1 MANRQSSDEAQFLRL
16 LSRANMVIVC
26 CIIIYPVIVFLFGES
41 NFISKIPLFSIIPF
55 DSIYLRIFVAI
66 EATLTGIC
74 IAGRLT
80 KLDDLKDILR
90 DYDIQYNNRNIILKG
105 PFTLKDAQ
113 LLISWISD
121 YKNSLLV
128 KSKDIEKAQDI
139 LAVFVENM
147 AVEDLMVIQKY
158 EIIAYFLDMGLILD
172 DIFTRMNDIYE
183 VVANSKRFTVSF
195 KGMKITSITPS
206 EETCSEKPPHS
217 MEIEGKKF

>member
-1 MANRQSSDEAQFLRL
+1 MVNVQSSDEARFLRL

-26 CIIIYPVIVFLFGES
+26 CIIIYPIIVFLFGES
-41 NFISKIPLFSIIPF
+41 NFISKIPLLSMIPI
-55 DSIYLRIFVAI
+55 DSIYLRILVAI

-74 IAGRLT
+74 IGGRLT
-80 KLDDLKDILR
+80 KLDDLKDILQ

-105 PFTLKDAQ
+105 SFALKDARR
-113 LLISWISD
+113 LISWISD
-121 YKNSLLV
+121 NKNSLLV

-147 AVEDLMVIQKY
+147 AMEDLMVIQKY

-183 VVANSKRFTVSF
+183 VGANSKRFTVTF
-195 KGMKITSITPS
+195 KGMKIVSITIS
-206 EETCSEKPPHS
+206 EATCSEKPLHLI
-217 MEIEGKKF
+217 EIERTKF

>member
-1 MANRQSSDEAQFLRL
+1 MANRQSSDEARFLRFL
-16 LSRANMVIVC
+16 LRVNMVIVC
-26 CIIIYPVIVFLFGES
+26 CIIIYPIIVLLFGES
-41 NFISKIPLFSIIPF
+41 NFISKIPLFSIIPI

-121 YKNSLLV
+121 NKNSLLV

-183 VVANSKRFTVSF
+183 VVANSKRFTVNF
-195 KGMKITSITPS
+195 KGMKITSITT
-206 EETCSEKPPHS
+206 EERGRIDDNFT
-217 MEIEGKKF
+217 KKEE

>member
-1 MANRQSSDEAQFLRL
+1 MANIQSSDEVRFLRL

-26 CIIIYPVIVFLFGES
+26 CIIIYPIIVFLFGES
-41 NFISKIPLFSIIPF
+41 NFIPKIPLFSIIPI

-66 EATLTGIC
+66 EGTLTSIC
-74 IAGRLT
+74 IAGRVT
-80 KLDDLKDILR
+80 KLDNLKDILR
-90 DYDIQYNNRNIILKG
+90 DYDIQYNNKNIILKG
-105 PFTLKDAQ
+105 SFTLKDAQ

-121 YKNSLLV
+121 NKNSLLV

-139 LAVFVENM
+139 LAIFVENM

-183 VVANSKRFTVSF
+183 VVANSKRFTVTF
-195 KGMKITSITPS
+195 KGMKITSIT
-206 EETCSEKPPHS
+206 TK
-217 MEIEGKKF
+217 

>member
-1 MANRQSSDEAQFLRL
+1 MPNRQSSDEARFLRL
-16 LSRANMVIVC
+16 LSRTNMVIVC

-41 NFISKIPLFSIIPF
+41 NFISKIPLFSIIPI

>member
-1 MANRQSSDEAQFLRL
+1 MANRQSSDEARFLRL
-16 LSRANMVIVC
+16 LSRTNMVIVC

-41 NFISKIPLFSIIPF
+41 NFISKIPLFSIIPI

-80 KLDDLKDILR
+80 KLDDLKDILQ
-90 DYDIQYNNRNIILKG
+90 DYDIQYNNRNILLKG
-105 PFTLKDAQ
+105 SFALKDARR
-113 LLISWISD
+113 LISWISD
-121 YKNSLLV
+121 NKNSLLV

-147 AVEDLMVIQKY
+147 AMEDLMVIQKY

-183 VVANSKRFTVSF
+183 VGANSKRFTVTF
-195 KGMKITSITPS
+195 KGMKIVSITIS
-206 EETCSEKPPHS
+206 EATCSEKPLHLI
-217 MEIEGKKF
+217 EIERTKF

>member
-1 MANRQSSDEAQFLRL
+1 MVNIQSSDEARFLRL

-26 CIIIYPVIVFLFGES
+26 CIIIYPIIVFLFGES
-41 NFISKIPLFSIIPF
+41 NFISKIPLFSMVPI
-55 DSIYLRIFVAI
+55 DSIYMRIFVAI

-80 KLDDLKDILR
+80 KLDDLKDILQ

-105 PFTLKDAQ
+105 SFALKDARR
-113 LLISWISD
+113 LISWISD
-121 YKNSLLV
+121 NKNSLLV

-147 AVEDLMVIQKY
+147 AMEDLMVIQKY

-183 VVANSKRFTVSF
+183 VGANSKCFTVTF
-195 KGMKITSITPS
+195 KGMKIVSITIS
-206 EETCSEKPPHS
+206 EATCSEKRLPLI
-217 MEIEGKKF
+217 EIERTKF

>member
-1 MANRQSSDEAQFLRL
+1 MANRQSSDEARFLRFL
-16 LSRANMVIVC
+16 LRINMVIVC
-26 CIIIYPVIVFLFGES
+26 CIIIYPIIVLLFGES
-41 NFISKIPLFSIIPF
+41 NFISKIPLFSIIPI

-90 DYDIQYNNRNIILKG
+90 DYNIQYNNRNIILKG

-121 YKNSLLV
+121 NKNSLLV

-183 VVANSKRFTVSF
+183 VVANSKRFTVIF
-195 KGMKITSITPS
+195 KGMKIAAITIS
-206 EETCSEKPPHS
+206 EATCSEKRLPLI
-217 MEIEGKKF
+217 EIERTKF

>member
-1 MANRQSSDEAQFLRL
+1 MANRQSSDEARFLRFL
-16 LSRANMVIVC
+16 LRVNMVIVC
-26 CIIIYPVIVFLFGES
+26 CIIIYPIIVLLFGES
-41 NFISKIPLFSIIPF
+41 NFISKIPLFSIIPI

-121 YKNSLLV
+121 NKNSLLV

-183 VVANSKRFTVSF
+183 VVANSKRFTVTF
-195 KGMKITSITPS
+195 KGMKITSITT
-206 EETCSEKPPHS
+206 EERGRIDDNFT
-217 MEIEGKKF
+217 KKEE

>member
-1 MANRQSSDEAQFLRL
+1 MVNIQSSDEARFLRL

-26 CIIIYPVIVFLFGES
+26 CIIIYPIIVFLFGES
-41 NFISKIPLFSIIPF
+41 NFISKIPLFSMVPI
-55 DSIYLRIFVAI
+55 DSIYMRIFVAI

-80 KLDDLKDILR
+80 KLDDLKDILQ
-90 DYDIQYNNRNIILKG
+90 DYDIQYNNKNIILKG

-121 YKNSLLV
+121 NKNSLLV
-128 KSKDIEKAQDI
+128 KSKDIEKVQDI

-147 AVEDLMVIQKY
+147 AMEDLIVIQKY

-183 VVANSKRFTVSF
+183 VGANSKRFTVTF
-195 KGMKITSITPS
+195 KGMKIASITIS
-206 EETCSEKPPHS
+206 EATCSEKRLPLI
-217 MEIEGKKF
+217 EIERTKF

>member
-1 MANRQSSDEAQFLRL
+1 MANIQSSDEARFLRL

-26 CIIIYPVIVFLFGES
+26 CILMYPIIVFLFGES
-41 NFISKIPLFSIIPF
+41 NFISKIPLFSMILI
-55 DSIYLRIFVAI
+55 DSIYLRIFVAL

-113 LLISWISD
+113 LLITWISD
-121 YKNSLLV
+121 NKNSLLV

-139 LAVFVENM
+139 LAVFVEKM
-147 AVEDLMVIQKY
+147 AVEDLIVIKKY
-158 EIIAYFLDMGLILD
+158 
-172 DIFTRMNDIYE
+172 
-183 VVANSKRFTVSF
+183 
-195 KGMKITSITPS
+195 
-206 EETCSEKPPHS
+206 
-217 MEIEGKKF
+217 

>member
-1 MANRQSSDEAQFLRL
+1 MDNIQSSDEARFLRFL
-16 LSRANMVIVC
+16 LRVNMVIVC
-26 CIIIYPVIVFLFGES
+26 CIIIYPIIILLFGES
-41 NFISKIPLFSIIPF
+41 NFISKIPLLSMIPI

-80 KLDDLKDILR
+80 KLDDLKDILQ

-105 PFTLKDAQ
+105 SFALKDVRR
-113 LLISWISD
+113 LISWISD
-121 YKNSLLV
+121 NKNSLLV

-147 AVEDLMVIQKY
+147 AMEDLMVIQKY

-183 VVANSKRFTVSF
+183 VGANSKRFTVTF
-195 KGMKITSITPS
+195 KGMKIVSITIS
-206 EETCSEKPPHS
+206 EATCSEKPLHLI
-217 MEIEGKKF
+217 EIGRTKF

>member
-1 MANRQSSDEAQFLRL
+1 MVNIQSSDEARFLRL

-26 CIIIYPVIVFLFGES
+26 CIIIYPIIVFLFGES
-41 NFISKIPLFSIIPF
+41 NFISKIPLFSIVPI
-55 DSIYLRIFVAI
+55 DSIYMRIFVAI

-121 YKNSLLV
+121 NKNSLLV

-183 VVANSKRFTVSF
+183 VVANSKRFTVTF
-195 KGMKITSITPS
+195 KGMKITSITT
-206 EETCSEKPPHS
+206 EERGRIDDNFT
-217 MEIEGKKF
+217 KKEE